1 MACTSKSEKQKT
13 KKETNRLRSS
23 KLSVYIVRFSIDYW
37 EHQTYGTVLNGLVF
51 SRGASV
57 GCVKLKPHNGGGKG
71 QKVSRYR
78 IFYKNISTFPFMFW
92 LLKFRIHISK
102 HQFAN
107 RSEKKLKLPQVR
119 YALSRLTD
127 WAGLYMN
134 VSQDIYLCN
143 TRCKAYVFVN
153 SNYQYFKLFHSLHLI
168 SYKIVLKINIPSI
181 KRSRCLDIRSFITRR
196 YGG

>member
-71 QKVSRYR
+71 
-78 IFYKNISTFPFMFW
+78 
-92 LLKFRIHISK
+92 
-102 HQFAN
+102 
-107 RSEKKLKLPQVR
+107 
-119 YALSRLTD
+119 
-127 WAGLYMN
+127 
-134 VSQDIYLCN
+134 
-143 TRCKAYVFVN
+143 
-153 SNYQYFKLFHSLHLI
+153 
-168 SYKIVLKINIPSI
+168 
-181 KRSRCLDIRSFITRR
+181 
-196 YGG
+196 